1 MTLERTDILTSAFKQ
16 TLDQHGL
23 ELKRG
28 ETTTLQINV
37 GLTCDLAC
45 RHCHLEA
52 GPARTELMSGETVEA
67 VIACAERIRFASID
81 ITGGAPE
88 LLPQLSYLVGKLAP
102 LTSRLIIRTNLT
114 ALSRPESA
122 ALPDLYRKHRVVIV
136 ASLPA
141 VNASQ
146 SESQRGGGTWETSL
160 TVLRRLNGIGYG
172 VEGSGLELDLVA
184 NPTGAFLPVGQV
196 QAGRR
201 FHQDLQR
208 RYGIAFSNL
217 FTFANVPLGRFRS
230 WLEQSGNLDGYL
242 QKLTES
248 FNPCSLPGL
257 MCRSLISVDWNGFL
271 YDCDFN
277 LAAGLHYSGHKLH
290 ISHLT
295 TLPSPG
301 TPIPVGDHCYSCT
314 AGSGFT

>member
-1 MTLERTDILTSAFKQ
+1 MITSSFKQ
-16 TLDQHGL
+16 TLDRHGL
-23 ELKRG
+23 ALTRG

-37 GLTCDLAC
+37 GLVCDLSC

-52 GPARTELMSGETVEA
+52 GPNRTELMSRDTVEA
-67 VIACAERIRFASID
+67 VIACARRVRFGTID

-88 LLPQLSYLVGKLAP
+88 LLPQLPRLVEQLTPLASKL
-102 LTSRLIIRTNLT
+102 IMRTNLT
-114 ALSRPESA
+114 ALARPESA
-122 ALPDLYRKHRVVIV
+122 DLLELYRSQRVTIV

-141 VNASQ
+141 VNAAQ
-146 SESQRGGGTWETSL
+146 TDSQRGGGTWETSIAM
-160 TVLRRLNGIGYG
+160 LRRLNELGYG
-172 VEGSGLELDLVA
+172 IEGNGLDLDLVA
-184 NPTGAFLPVGQV
+184 NPTGAFLPAGQA
-196 QAGRR
+196 QAERR

-217 FTFANVPLGRFRS
+217 YTFANMPLGRFRS

-248 FNPCSLPGL
+248 FNPCTLPGL

-271 YDCDFN
+271 FDCDFN
-277 LAAGLHYSGHKLH
+277 LSVGLHHGAHKQH

-295 TLPSPG
+295 TLPAPG
-301 TPIPVGDHCYSCT
+301 TPIPCGDHCYSCT